1 MSNQVCIRI
10 SCSEEESLEFGIAEL
25 SAETGFEISENGF
38 EFIAVRQPSPALSV
52 SFDGKRGEI
61 RYSEK
66 CQFFRALG
74 LAVEHLQKSTGEFR
88 VTESP
93 HFRMNGIMFDMSQG
107 NAAFSI
113 STVRQIVRK
122 LALMGLNTL
131 MLYLEDN
138 YEVDGEPYFGYMR
151 PTYRQ
156 SELSELDEY
165 ASRLGVE
172 MVPCIQTLAHL
183 PDALRWDV
191 YGDITD
197 YPECLLVGEEKT
209 YDFIEKLIV
218 SVMKPFRTKKIH
230 IGMDEAF
237 RLGTGRYLQK
247 NGFREKGEI
256 IREHL
261 CRVSAIL
268 KKHGAEPMMW
278 DDMFFHTFG
287 NRSYHSQNTDTI
299 PESTVKMVPEG
310 MRCVFWEYG
319 TADNLEHCFRLQKQ
333 LNDRLV
339 FAGGC
344 WAWLGY
350 GLSYNHTLHTSV
362 RSLELCRKYGISEV
376 FVTAWGDNGA
386 EIPQTVNLVGAQIF
400 AECGYSDVFDKK
412 RFAERLEFCTG
423 GKADDLALLEQMD
436 IIPYIEGDPRGFMAN
451 CSKQLMWQDILTG
464 LVDRNFEGMR
474 TDVHYSVLAEKLKK
488 AAGRNGMFNRLFEL
502 EASAAKVLS
511 VKSEAG
517 RNIRRAYLEHNRGE
531 LGRYRFTVL
540 PELLNRVRSL
550 HEIHRKIW
558 FAIYKPFGWD
568 IIDMRYG
575 SLEARITSAVI
586 QLGSYLDGETE
597 SIEELE
603 HERLFFNGEAG
614 TLHWC
619 NRYGKIVS
627 PSRIDPMA

>member
-1 MSNQVCIRI
+1 MNSPVRLKINCA
-10 SCSEEESLEFGIAEL
+10 EKEALGFGIAEL
-25 SAETGFEISENGF
+25 SAEAGFEISENGF
-38 EFIAVRQPSPALSV
+38 EFVAVRQPFPVLSV

-61 RYSEK
+61 RYCEK
-66 CQFFRALG
+66 CHFFRALG
-74 LAVEHLQKSTGEFR
+74 LAVEHLRKGTGEFEI
-88 VTESP
+88 TESP

-107 NAAFSI
+107 NAAFNTR
-113 STVRQIVRK
+113 TVRQIVRK

-151 PTYRQ
+151 PTYKQ
-156 SELSELDEY
+156 NELSELDEY
-165 ASRLGVE
+165 AFRLGIE
-172 MVPCIQTLAHL
+172 MIPCIQTLAHL

-191 YGDITD
+191 YSDITD

-209 YDFIEKLIV
+209 YEFIEKLIV
-218 SVMKPFRTKKIH
+218 SAMKPFRTRKIH

-256 IREHL
+256 ISEHL
-261 CRVSAIL
+261 RRLSAIL

-287 NRSYHSQNTDTI
+287 NRSYHSQDTDTI
-299 PESTVKMVPEG
+299 PESTLNMVPEG

-319 TADNLEHCFRLQKQ
+319 TADNLENCFRLQKQ
-333 LNDRLV
+333 LSDRLV

-350 GLSYNHTLHTSV
+350 GMSFSHTLDTSV
-362 RSLELCRKYGISEV
+362 RSLEMCRKFGINEV

-412 RFAERLEFCTG
+412 RFAERLGFCTG

-436 IIPYIEGDPRGFMAN
+436 IIPCLAGDPHGFMAN
-451 CSKQLMWQDILTG
+451 CSKQLMWQDVLTG
-464 LVDRNFEGMR
+464 LVDRNFDGMN
-474 TDVHYSVLAEKLKK
+474 TDAHYAALSGLLRK
-488 AAGRNGMFNRLFEL
+488 AAGRNGTFDRLFEL
-502 EASAAKVLS
+502 EASAAEVLS

-517 RNIRRAYLEHNRGE
+517 RNIRRAYLENDTRE
-531 LGRYRFTVL
+531 LERYRSAVL
-540 PELLNRVRSL
+540 PDLLDKVRSL
-550 HEIHRKIW
+550 HEIHRKVW
-558 FAIYKPFGWD
+558 FEIYKPFGWD

-575 SLEARITSAVI
+575 GLEARIASAAV
-586 QLGSYLDGETE
+586 QLGSYLDGKTE
-597 SIEELE
+597 NIEELE
-603 HERLFFNGEAG
+603 NERLFFNGEAG
-614 TLHWC
+614 TLYWC

-627 PSRIDPMA
+627 PSRIDPIA